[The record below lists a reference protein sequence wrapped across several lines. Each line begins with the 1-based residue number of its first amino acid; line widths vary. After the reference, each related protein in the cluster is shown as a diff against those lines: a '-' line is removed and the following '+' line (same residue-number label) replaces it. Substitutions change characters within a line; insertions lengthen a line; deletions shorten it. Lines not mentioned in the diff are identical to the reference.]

1 MGKKLVITYI
11 SIVVITML
19 VTVLFSWQKVNR
31 HFFEQTSQESQE
43 KIVLIDRLIKYELMT
58 SNQTLQEIVIAYG
71 EQTNV
76 RITLINDDGVV
87 LADSLNDPKT
97 MENHRNRTEF
107 KNALRGILEPEL
119 RYSSTMGAY
128 LYYFTK
134 TFEYEDM
141 EGVLRISVPADNI
154 QDLVKDLL
162 QSVVI
167 GLLLGLILSSIAAYF
182 FIRRLMQPINELTQ
196 VAEKITSGDY
206 DHKVYVDD
214 RHQLGKLA
222 DAFNLM
228 TFTMRKNMW
237 QIEQKNAELE
247 SILVSMDLG
256 LAAIDESY
264 KIVFSNQPFSE
275 ILGINPE
282 IEGKLFYE
290 VIRNT
295 HMFKVIEQSIEE
307 GEYIEEETTISQG
320 ADTIVLK
327 ISASPIKSRT
337 SQNTLHGILIII
349 EDVTKI
355 RKLELIRQEFV
366 SNVTHE
372 LKTPLTSI
380 KGFVDT
386 LKHGAMQDPDVA
398 ERFLD
403 IIDIEAERLAL
414 LIEDILLLSEI
425 ESMKIDRQVDTY
437 SVATIVDEVVDIL
450 SMKAQKK
457 GLKLEVNVQEDLPN
471 LECNKNR
478 MKQLLINL
486 IDNSIKYTEEGSV
499 HIACTSSRDYQ
510 HLNIEITDTGI
521 GIEQEHLERLFERF
535 YRVDKGRSRKQG
547 GTGLGLSI
555 VKHIVE
561 LYHGKI
567 SVKSQVGHG
576 TTMKVK
582 LPFKL

>member
-11 SIVVITML
+11 SIVAITML

-167 GLLLGLILSSIAAYF
+167 GLFLGLILSSIAAYF

-275 ILGINPE
+275 ILGINPG

-380 KGFVDT
+380 KGFVHT